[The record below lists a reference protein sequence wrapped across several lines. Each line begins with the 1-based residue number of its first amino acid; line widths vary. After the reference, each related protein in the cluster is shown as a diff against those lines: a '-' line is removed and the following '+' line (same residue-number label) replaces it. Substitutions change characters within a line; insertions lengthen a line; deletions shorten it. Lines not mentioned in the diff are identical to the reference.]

1 MLDIFL
7 VLGFIAAIFLVER
20 LGRIRLQLGGF
31 VFMTVG
37 LLVLAL
43 ASGLKGGA
51 GNHLVLV
58 FAGFAIFNFFAN
70 AGPNATTY
78 ALPPRSSRRDSCCGS
93 RVRRQDGGA
102 GRVLVPQ
109 SAGIVSSGGI
119 ADWTH
124 WAFAFSGLL
133 R

>member
-43 ASGLKGGA
+43 ASGLKGG
-51 GNHLVLV
+51 LETISCWSLRDS
-58 FAGFAIFNFFAN
+58 
-70 AGPNATTY
+70 
-78 ALPPRSSRRDSCCGS
+78 RSST
-93 RVRRQDGGA
+93 
-102 GRVLVPQ
+102 
-109 SAGIVSSGGI
+109 SS
-119 ADWTH
+119 
-124 WAFAFSGLL
+124 
-133 R
+133 